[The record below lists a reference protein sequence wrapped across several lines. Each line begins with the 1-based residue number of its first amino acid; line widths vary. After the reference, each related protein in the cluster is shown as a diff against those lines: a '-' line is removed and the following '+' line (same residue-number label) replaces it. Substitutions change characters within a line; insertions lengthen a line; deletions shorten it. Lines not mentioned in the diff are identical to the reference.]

1 MVHLVRHALHGLMP
15 HTLAG
20 RMPGVGLTEA
30 GREQAVLLAKRF
42 EGEAVAAIVSSPV
55 QRARETAD
63 IIGAALRVPVKS
75 DAGFEEIDF
84 GAWTGRRFDDL
95 APDPAWQA
103 WNRLRSLVSCPG
115 GETMHQAQARA
126 LRSLNRLR
134 GAYAGRAVIV
144 VSHAD
149 VLKAMLASALG
160 LSLDHLHRLTL
171 DPASCST
178 LVLFETDVRVDGVN
192 RLG

>member
-1 MVHLVRHALHGLMP
+1 MP

-30 GREQAVLLAKRF
+30 GRAQAGRLAKRF

-55 QRARETAD
+55 QRTRETAD
-63 IIGAALRVPVKS
+63 IIGAALGVPVET

-84 GAWTGRRFDDL
+84 GAWTGRRFEDL

-103 WNRLRSLVSCPG
+103 WNRLRSLSACPG
-115 GETMHQAQARA
+115 GESMSQAQARA
-126 LRSLNRLR
+126 LRSLHRLR
-134 GAYAGRAVIV
+134 GAYADRAVIV

-149 VLKAMLASALG
+149 VLKAVLASALG
-160 LSLDHLHRLTL
+160 LSLDHLHRLAL

-178 LVLFETDVRVDGVN
+178 LALFDTDVRVDGVN
-192 RLG
+192 RPS